1 MIVRTQLQIACRIE
15 FHALTLG
22 YNRVCR
28 HFKQLSVI
36 LVIVTPSDGSV
47 IDGQQV
53 LIVFMRGVST
63 NGIKQVMEALY
74 WGHIYPQRYGN
85 GVDWFVSKSFTVEF
99 NVCLPSTDLYAISTA
114 SFGSFD
120 ETHIMEKSWET
131 RLNDEEDQ
139 TRENQQTKM
148 NNRISL

>member
-1 MIVRTQLQIACRIE
+1 M
-15 FHALTLG
+15 
-22 YNRVCR
+22 
-28 HFKQLSVI
+28 
-36 LVIVTPSDGSV
+36 TPGDGSV
-47 IDGQQV
+47 IDSQQV
-53 LIVFMRGVST
+53 LIVFMRGVSPDS
-63 NGIKQVMEALY
+63 IKQVMRALY
-74 WGHIYPQRYGN
+74 WRHIYPQCYGN

-120 ETHIMEKSWET
+120 KTHVMEKSWET
-131 RLNDEEDQ
+131 RLNDKEDQ